1 MGKIKSFIEKN
12 KGTILLASILVLFVA
27 LSAII
32 KDEEEK
38 TDIAEKIASWYTD
51 TKEGGVVVTVLSQ
64 TTCPN
69 CTNFEPIMEK
79 VQEEY
84 GFKLY
89 WFEVNEMTSKDRTTV
104 TKTYDI
110 DFQGTPHTFV
120 TKNGELIDENV
131 GYTPEKDLIDFLVES
146 GVIEEK
152 ED

>member
-1 MGKIKSFIEKN
+1 MGKIKKLIEKN
-12 KGTILLASILVLFVA
+12 KGTILIASLLILFVA

-32 KDEEEK
+32 KDEGEK
-38 TDIAEKIASWYTD
+38 TDIAEKIEQWYTD

-69 CTNFEPIMEK
+69 CTNFEPVMEE

-84 GFKLY
+84 GFKSY

-110 DFQGTPHTFV
+110 TFEGTPHIFI
-120 TKNGELIDENV
+120 TKNGELIAEDA
-131 GYTPEKDLIDFLVES
+131 GYRPKKDLVEFLVEN
-146 GVIEEK
+146 GVIEVK